1 MSPVRLYDLRI
12 KKTSPLPLRTWI
24 KGPIST
30 LTGCSYLTFDGETM
44 KLARSLFGLA
54 SLLVSS
60 SLVTGCGYL
69 RIDPDHY
76 LFRSDVIESVEQEK
90 AIVAKAKL
98 EWTADGRARVLYVS
112 GTPYERGYQQGRL
125 LREEVRENLLYL
137 YDKVLDKYHFE
148 ELLDE
153 SYERQRPFIPQEY
166 VDEMQGLAHGSRL
179 PLRVVHAIHALP
191 EITEWGGK
199 RKYKKLIKEMM
210 DGVLLGTSC
219 SNFAAN
225 KTATADGKMYTVRVL
240 DWGLHRLSKLH
251 EYPLIT
257 VTVPEKGEG
266 IASAN
271 IGWAGFLGAVSGMN
285 AEGITLGEMGYGDP
299 EGETMRGR
307 PMPFVLRDVLTYAKS
322 LKDVRKIIKEAPPTN
337 SFVFLMSDGKTGD
350 AELYVRD
357 RFRFEV
363 FKAGKDLEDKSKKFP
378 AIPGIVY
385 GGHYQEK
392 MTSKLGETRGTMTP
406 EIIMNEVIPYIAM
419 PSNFQNVLYSP
430 NDLSFWFTNAAGP
443 KARAAEQPYTFY
455 DFKSGLR
462 SFEAGK

>member
-1 MSPVRLYDLRI
+1 
-12 KKTSPLPLRTWI
+12 
-24 KGPIST
+24 
-30 LTGCSYLTFDGETM
+30 M
-44 KLARSLFGLA
+44 KITRSLFGFA

-60 SLVTGCGYL
+60 TLVTGCGYL
-69 RIDPDHY
+69 RIDPNHY
-76 LFRSDVIESVEQEK
+76 LFRSDIIESVEQEK

-125 LREEVRENLLYL
+125 LREEVRDNLLYL

-166 VDEMQGLAHGSRL
+166 IDEMQGLAHGSRL

-199 RKYKKLIKEMM
+199 KKYKKLIKEMM

-240 DWGLHRLSKLH
+240 DWGLHKLSKLH

-257 VTVPEKGEG
+257 VTVPDKGKG
-266 IASAN
+266 VPSAN
-271 IGWAGFLGAVSGMN
+271 IGWVGFLGAVSGMN

-357 RFRFEV
+357 RYRFDV
-363 FKAGKDLEDKSKKFP
+363 FKAGKDLEDKGKRFP
-378 AIPGIVY
+378 AISGIVY
-385 GGHYQEK
+385 GGHYQDK

-406 EIIMNEVIPYIAM
+406 DTIMKDVIPYIAM

-455 DFKSGLR
+455 DFKAGLM
-462 SFEAGK
+462 SFEAGAK